1 MDALSFF
8 LSAFTAIFIVA
19 DPLGNVPFYVALSS
33 GYTREEKRRVI
44 FRLFFF
50 TVSVLSFFVLLGDVL
65 FSYFGITIP
74 AIKIA
79 GGILLFQISLQLLQG
94 SRPKTKQT
102 EKERMEALQ
111 RYGVS
116 DLEEKEAIAFV
127 PLGIPLFA
135 GPGTITTVI
144 IFSSTAKD
152 ASPIYLSLLI
162 LAIVGVMILSVVIL
176 FFGGRILERMGNI
189 GTLAFMRIMGII
201 LAAFSMQFVIDGIK
215 EAFAL
220 L

>member
-1 MDALSFF
+1 VGPISFF

-19 DPLGNVPFYVALSS
+19 DPVGNVPFYVALTS
-33 GYTREEKRRVI
+33 GYTRGEKVRVI
-44 FRLFFF
+44 VRLVLF
-50 TVSVLSFFVLLGDVL
+50 TVGVLSFFAVLGDFI

-94 SRPKTKQT
+94 SRPRTKQT
-102 EKERMEALQ
+102 KREREEALM
-111 RYGVS
+111 RYGVGE
-116 DLEEKEAIAFV
+116 DVEREAIALV

-144 IFSSTAKD
+144 IFASQAK
-152 ASPIYLSLLI
+152 SLNLPILLPLLI
-162 LAIVGVMILSVVIL
+162 LAIVGVMLFSAVIL
-176 FFGGRILERMGNI
+176 IFSGKILERMGDM

-201 LAAFSMQFVIDGIK
+201 LAAFSIQFVIDGIK
-215 EAFAL
+215 GAFA
-220 L
+220 

>member
-19 DPLGNVPFYVALSS
+19 DPVGNVPFYVALSS
-33 GYTREEKRRVI
+33 GYTQEEKRRVI
-44 FRLFFF
+44 LRLFFF
-50 TVSVLSFFVLLGDVL
+50 TVAVLSFFVLLGDVL

-102 EKERMEALQ
+102 EKERLEALK

-127 PLGIPLFA
+127 PLGVPLFA

-144 IFSSTAKD
+144 IFSSSAK
-152 ASPIYLSLLI
+152 AVSPLYLI
-162 LAIVGVMILSVVIL
+162 LLVVAIVGVMVLSAVILS
-176 FFGGRILERMGNI
+176 FAGRILERLGNI

-201 LAAFSMQFVIDGIK
+201 LAAFSIQFVIDGVK
-215 EAFAL
+215 EAFL
-220 L
+220 LL